1 MRVIFPISGC
11 SERFVSN
18 RYSYEDVL
26 YIGLFTF
33 GRVCSTRGG
42 KSIDTNVNYLK
53 LTFYNFLRFRKESR
67 HMLKLLGDK
76 CIILFLRWRKS

>member
-1 MRVIFPISGC
+1 M
-11 SERFVSN
+11 SN

-26 YIGLFTF
+26 YKGLFTF
-33 GRVCSTRGG
+33 GRVCSTRSRG
-42 KSIDTNVNYLK
+42 KVDRYKRLK

-76 CIILFLRWRKS
+76 CICFCAGENPEFPLTIQRGVN